1 MHLPIIRGI
10 IDRRILVNYRVDPE
24 VLASLLP
31 APFRPVTIQGHG
43 MAGICLIRL
52 KQIRPRFLPGF
63 VGTTS
68 ENAAHRIAVQWEQ
81 NGELHEGV
89 YVPRRDTSSLVNT
102 LLGGRLFPGVH
113 HHGRLQIRERDGHYG
128 VRLKGG
134 DGVYLT
140 VEGCQASKWPEHS
153 VFRTREEASA
163 FFERGAVGYSP
174 TARSGVSGHAS
185 EFEGLELRTSNWHV
199 EPLAIESVASSY
211 FENQQIFPKGSVEFD
226 SALLMRGILHE
237 WHVCPP
243 IACCGEAETAGYSSG
258 CR

>member
-1 MHLPIIRGI
+1 MRLPIIRGI

-89 YVPRRDTSSLVNT
+89 YVPRRDTSSRLNT

-113 HHGRLQIRERDGHYG
+113 HFGRLQVRGRDGHYS
-128 VRLKGG
+128 VRLNGG

-140 VEGCQASKWPEHS
+140 VEGSRTSKWPEHS
-153 VFRTREEASA
+153 VFGTIEQASD

-174 TARSGVSGHAS
+174 TALTGVSGHES
-185 EFEGLELRTSNWHV
+185 EFEGLELRTANWHV
-199 EPLAIESVASSY
+199 EPLTIESVASSY
-211 FENQQIFPKGSVEFD
+211 FENEQIFPKGSVEFD
-226 SALLMRGILHE
+226 SALLMRGIRHE

-243 IACCGEAETAGYSSG
+243 IACCEDVETAGYSSG